1 MKSKQ
6 FEMGERSPQPL
17 DIEMFKYEC
26 INVLGMKDV
35 EEDEFHQLAQY
46 LLEHYYSIKV
56 SDRQNLRYSVVEA

>member
-46 LLEHYYSIKV
+46 LLE
-56 SDRQNLRYSVVEA
+56 

>member
-6 FEMGERSPQPL
+6 FKMGEHSPQPL